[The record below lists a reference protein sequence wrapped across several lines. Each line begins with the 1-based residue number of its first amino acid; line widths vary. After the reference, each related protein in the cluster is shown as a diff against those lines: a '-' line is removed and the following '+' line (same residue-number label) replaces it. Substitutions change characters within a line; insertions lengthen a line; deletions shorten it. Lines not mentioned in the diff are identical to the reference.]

1 MYTQLNINNFETYF
15 ILGNNPEEKLEKRK
29 VVINIAIRFP
39 ESRVSACDSD
49 DLRDTVSY
57 SGLLKFILQKL
68 QSAQFN
74 LIEKAC
80 GFLYEIVSDYVK
92 NQLAADSQKFL
103 LRVEVIKPRL
113 SSKNLESASFVCSDW

>member
-15 ILGNNPEEKLEKRK
+15 ILGNNPEEKLQKRK
-29 VVINIAIRFP
+29 VFINISIRFL
-39 ESRVSACDSD
+39 ENKIDACDSD
-49 DLRDTVSY
+49 NLKDTICYAS
-57 SGLLKFILQKL
+57 LLNFISQKL

-74 LIEKAC
+74 LVEKAC

-103 LRVEVIKPRL
+103 LRVEFIKPRP
-113 SSKNLESASFVCSDW
+113 SSKNLESASFICSDW